1 MPRHAKFSSLVRL
14 ALSLCVPLLFNLA
27 QAQTPAG
34 RSLADEM
41 DSTNTATGRMLE
53 LVKAAKAQEQAAKGL
68 GSSVPLPAIKT
79 VTAPA
84 PVPVPGAGNAKNKP
98 APKTKQADKEQT
110 EKEQAETP
118 TLWFL
123 AGIGERL
130 VAELIYQQRVYKLSA
145 SSVAQSVGPW
155 KLLSISPQGLRL
167 SLHNGQVLELL
178 APEPGQAPPQL
189 AAAPV
194 LTSPPAVPAIGPSF
208 APGTSTQPNIFPLPK

>member
-1 MPRHAKFSSLVRL
+1 MPRHAKFSPLLRV
-14 ALSLCVPLLFNLA
+14 ALSLCVSLLFNMA
-27 QAQTPAG
+27 QAQTPVG

-79 VTAPA
+79 VTTPA
-84 PVPVPGAGNAKNKP
+84 PGAGNAKNKP
-98 APKTKQADKEQT
+98 ATKTKLADKEQA
-110 EKEQAETP
+110 EKEQAEAP

-167 SLHNGQVLELL
+167 SLNGQVLELR
-178 APEPGQAPPQL
+178 APEPGQAPPQI
-189 AAAPV
+189 AAAPA
-194 LTSPPAVPAIGPSF
+194 LTSSPAVPAIVPSF
-208 APGTSTQPNIFPLPK
+208 APGASAQPNIFPLPK

>member
-1 MPRHAKFSSLVRL
+1 MRLHAKFSPLVRV
-14 ALSLCVPLLFNLA
+14 ALSLCLPLLFNLA

-68 GSSVPLPAIKT
+68 GPSVPLPAIKT
-79 VTAPA
+79 VTEPA
-84 PVPVPGAGNAKNKP
+84 PGAGNAKNKP
-98 APKTKQADKEQT
+98 ATSTK
-110 EKEQAETP
+110 QAETP
-118 TLWFL
+118 ILWFL

-167 SLHNGQVLELL
+167 SLQNGQVVELL
-178 APEPGQAPPQL
+178 APERGQAPPQL
-189 AAAPV
+189 AAAPA
-194 LTSPPAVPAIGPSF
+194 LTSTPAVPAIVPSF
-208 APGTSTQPNIFPLPK
+208 APGTSTQPSIFPLPK

>member
-1 MPRHAKFSSLVRL
+1 MRLHAKFSPLVRV
-14 ALSLCVPLLFNLA
+14 ALSLCLPLLFNLA

-68 GSSVPLPAIKT
+68 GPSVPLPAIKT
-79 VTAPA
+79 VTTPA
-84 PVPVPGAGNAKNKP
+84 PGAGNAKNK
-98 APKTKQADKEQT
+98 AATSTK
-110 EKEQAETP
+110 QAETP

-167 SLHNGQVLELL
+167 SLQNGQVVELL
-178 APEPGQAPPQL
+178 APERGQAPPQL
-189 AAAPV
+189 AAAPA
-194 LTSPPAVPAIGPSF
+194 LTSTPAVPAIVPSF
-208 APGTSTQPNIFPLPK
+208 APGTSTQPSIFPLPK

>member
-1 MPRHAKFSSLVRL
+1 MRLHAKFSPLVRV
-14 ALSLCVPLLFNLA
+14 ALSLCLPLLFNLA

-68 GSSVPLPAIKT
+68 GPSVPLPANKT
-79 VTAPA
+79 VTTPA
-84 PVPVPGAGNAKNKP
+84 PGAGNAKNK
-98 APKTKQADKEQT
+98 AATTTK
-110 EKEQAETP
+110 QAETP

-167 SLHNGQVLELL
+167 SLQNGQVVELL
-178 APEPGQAPPQL
+178 APERGQAPPQL
-189 AAAPV
+189 AAAPA
-194 LTSPPAVPAIGPSF
+194 LTSTPAVPAIVPSF
-208 APGTSTQPNIFPLPK
+208 APGTSTQPSIFPLPK

>member
-1 MPRHAKFSSLVRL
+1 MPRHAKFFPLVRVL
-14 ALSLCVPLLFNLA
+14 LSLCVPLLFNLA

-68 GSSVPLPAIKT
+68 GPSVPLPAIKT
-79 VTAPA
+79 VTTPA
-84 PVPVPGAGNAKNKP
+84 PGAGNAKNK
-98 APKTKQADKEQT
+98 AATKTKQADKEQA

-155 KLLSISPQGLRL
+155 ELLSISPQGLRL
-167 SLHNGQVLELL
+167 SLNGQVLELR
-178 APEPGQAPPQL
+178 APEPGQAPPQI

-194 LTSPPAVPAIGPSF
+194 LTSPPTVPAIVPSF

>member
-1 MPRHAKFSSLVRL
+1 
-14 ALSLCVPLLFNLA
+14 
-27 QAQTPAG
+27 
-34 RSLADEM
+34 M

-79 VTAPA
+79 VTTPA
-84 PVPVPGAGNAKNKP
+84 PGAGNAKNK
-98 APKTKQADKEQT
+98 AATTTK
-110 EKEQAETP
+110 QAETP

-167 SLHNGQVLELL
+167 SLQNGQVVELL
-178 APEPGQAPPQL
+178 APERGQAPPQL
-189 AAAPV
+189 AAAPA
-194 LTSPPAVPAIGPSF
+194 LTSTPAVPAIVPSF
-208 APGTSTQPNIFPLPK
+208 APGTSTQPSIFPLPK

>member
-1 MPRHAKFSSLVRL
+1 MRLHAKFSPLVRV
-14 ALSLCVPLLFNLA
+14 ALSLCLPLLFNLA

-79 VTAPA
+79 VTTPA
-84 PVPVPGAGNAKNKP
+84 PGAGNAKNK
-98 APKTKQADKEQT
+98 AATKTKQADKEQA

-167 SLHNGQVLELL
+167 SLQNGQVLELR
-178 APEPGQAPPQL
+178 APEPGQAPPQI
-189 AAAPV
+189 AAAPA
-194 LTSPPAVPAIGPSF
+194 LTSSPAVPAIVPSF
-208 APGTSTQPNIFPLPK
+208 APGASAQPNIFPLPK

>member
-1 MPRHAKFSSLVRL
+1 MRLHAKFPPLLRV
-14 ALSLCVPLLFNLA
+14 ALSLCLSLLFNLA
-27 QAQTPAG
+27 QAQTPVG

-79 VTAPA
+79 VTTPA
-84 PVPVPGAGNAKNKP
+84 PGAGNAKNKP
-98 APKTKQADKEQT
+98 ATKTKLADKEQA

-167 SLHNGQVLELL
+167 SLNGQVLELR
-178 APEPGQAPPQL
+178 APEPGQAPPQI
-189 AAAPV
+189 AAAPA
-194 LTSPPAVPAIGPSF
+194 LTSSPAVPAIVPSF
-208 APGTSTQPNIFPLPK
+208 APGASAQPNIFPLPK

>member
-1 MPRHAKFSSLVRL
+1 MRLHAKFSPLLRV

-27 QAQTPAG
+27 QAQTPVG

-79 VTAPA
+79 VTTPA
-84 PVPVPGAGNAKNKP
+84 PGAGNAKNKP
-98 APKTKQADKEQT
+98 ATSTKQAE
-110 EKEQAETP
+110 AP

-167 SLHNGQVLELL
+167 SLNGQVLELL
-178 APEPGQAPPQL
+178 APEPGQAPPQI

-194 LTSPPAVPAIGPSF
+194 LTSPPAVPAIVPSF
-208 APGTSTQPNIFPLPK
+208 APGTGTQPNIFPLPK

>member
-1 MPRHAKFSSLVRL
+1 M
-14 ALSLCVPLLFNLA
+14 ALSLCVSLLFNMA
-27 QAQTPAG
+27 QAQTPVG

-79 VTAPA
+79 VTTPA
-84 PVPVPGAGNAKNKP
+84 PGAGNAKNKP
-98 APKTKQADKEQT
+98 ATKTKLADKEQA
-110 EKEQAETP
+110 EKEQAEAP

-167 SLHNGQVLELL
+167 SLNGQVLELR
-178 APEPGQAPPQL
+178 APEPGQAPPQI
-189 AAAPV
+189 AAAPA
-194 LTSPPAVPAIGPSF
+194 LTSTPTVPAIVPSF
-208 APGTSTQPNIFPLPK
+208 APGASAQPNIFPLPK

>member
-1 MPRHAKFSSLVRL
+1 MPRHAKFSPLLRV

-79 VTAPA
+79 VTTPA
-84 PVPVPGAGNAKNKP
+84 PGAGNAKNK
-98 APKTKQADKEQT
+98 AATKTKQADKEQA

-167 SLHNGQVLELL
+167 SLNGQVLELR
-178 APEPGQAPPQL
+178 APEPGQAPPQI
-189 AAAPV
+189 AAAPA
-194 LTSPPAVPAIGPSF
+194 LTSSPAVPAIVPSF
-208 APGTSTQPNIFPLPK
+208 APGASAQPNIFPLPK

>member
-1 MPRHAKFSSLVRL
+1 MRLHAKFSPLVRV
-14 ALSLCVPLLFNLA
+14 ALSLCLPLLFNLA

-68 GSSVPLPAIKT
+68 GPSVPLPAIKT
-79 VTAPA
+79 VTTPA
-84 PVPVPGAGNAKNKP
+84 PGAGNAKNKP
-98 APKTKQADKEQT
+98 ATSTK
-110 EKEQAETP
+110 QAETP

-167 SLHNGQVLELL
+167 SLHNGQVVELL
-178 APEPGQAPPQL
+178 APERGQAPPQL
-189 AAAPV
+189 AAAPA
-194 LTSPPAVPAIGPSF
+194 LTSTPAVPAIVPSF
-208 APGTSTQPNIFPLPK
+208 APGTSTQPSIFPLPK

>member
-1 MPRHAKFSSLVRL
+1 MRLHAKFSLLVRVL
-14 ALSLCVPLLFNLA
+14 LLLCVPLLFNLA

-68 GSSVPLPAIKT
+68 GPSAPLPANKT
-79 VTAPA
+79 VTTPA
-84 PVPVPGAGNAKNKP
+84 PGAGNAKNK
-98 APKTKQADKEQT
+98 AATTTK
-110 EKEQAETP
+110 QAETP

-167 SLHNGQVLELL
+167 SLQNGQVVELL
-178 APEPGQAPPQL
+178 APERGQAPPQL
-189 AAAPV
+189 AAAPA
-194 LTSPPAVPAIGPSF
+194 LTSTPAVPAIVPSF
-208 APGTSTQPNIFPLPK
+208 APGTSTQPSIFPLPK

>member
-1 MPRHAKFSSLVRL
+1 MRLHAKFSPILRV

-68 GSSVPLPAIKT
+68 GPSAPLPAIKT

-84 PVPVPGAGNAKNKP
+84 SGAGPAKNKP
-98 APKTKQADKEQT
+98 AAKTKPADKEQA

-130 VAELIYQQRVYKLSA
+130 IAELVYQQRVYKLSA

-178 APEPGQAPPQL
+178 APERGQAPPQL

-194 LTSPPAVPAIGPSF
+194 LTSPPAVPAIVPSF

>member
-1 MPRHAKFSSLVRL
+1 MRLHAKFSPLVRV
-14 ALSLCVPLLFNLA
+14 ALSLCLPLLFNLA

-68 GSSVPLPAIKT
+68 GPSVPLPAIKT
-79 VTAPA
+79 VTEPA
-84 PVPVPGAGNAKNKP
+84 PGAGNAKNKP
-98 APKTKQADKEQT
+98 ATSTK
-110 EKEQAETP
+110 QAETP
-118 TLWFL
+118 ILWFL

-167 SLHNGQVLELL
+167 SLHNGQVVELL
-178 APEPGQAPPQL
+178 APERGQAPPQL
-189 AAAPV
+189 AAAPA
-194 LTSPPAVPAIGPSF
+194 LTSTPAVPAIVPSF
-208 APGTSTQPNIFPLPK
+208 APGTSTQPSIFPLPK

>member
-1 MPRHAKFSSLVRL
+1 MRLHAKFSPLVRV
-14 ALSLCVPLLFNLA
+14 ALSLCLPLLFNLA

-68 GSSVPLPAIKT
+68 GPSVPLPAIKT
-79 VTAPA
+79 VTTPA
-84 PVPVPGAGNAKNKP
+84 PGAGNAKNKT
-98 APKTKQADKEQT
+98 ATSTK
-110 EKEQAETP
+110 QAETP

-167 SLHNGQVLELL
+167 SLHNGQVVELL
-178 APEPGQAPPQL
+178 APERGQAPPQL
-189 AAAPV
+189 AAAPA
-194 LTSPPAVPAIGPSF
+194 LTSTPAVPAIVPSF
-208 APGTSTQPNIFPLPK
+208 APGTSTQPSIFTLPK

>member
-1 MPRHAKFSSLVRL
+1 MRLHAKFSPLVRV
-14 ALSLCVPLLFNLA
+14 ALSLCLPLLFNLA

-68 GSSVPLPAIKT
+68 GPSVPLPAIKT
-79 VTAPA
+79 VTEPA
-84 PVPVPGAGNAKNKP
+84 PGAGNAKNK
-98 APKTKQADKEQT
+98 AATTTK
-110 EKEQAETP
+110 QAETP

-167 SLHNGQVLELL
+167 SLQNGQVVELL
-178 APEPGQAPPQL
+178 APERGQAPPQL
-189 AAAPV
+189 ATAPA
-194 LTSPPAVPAIGPSF
+194 LTSTPAVPAIVPSF
-208 APGTSTQPNIFPLPK
+208 APGTSTQPSIFPLPK

>member
-1 MPRHAKFSSLVRL
+1 MPRHAKFSPLLRV
-14 ALSLCVPLLFNLA
+14 ALSLCLSLLFNLA
-27 QAQTPAG
+27 QAQTPVG

-79 VTAPA
+79 VTTPANAPS
-84 PVPVPGAGNAKNKP
+84 AGNAKNKP
-98 APKTKQADKEQT
+98 AAKTKPADKEQA

-167 SLHNGQVLELL
+167 SLNGQVLELR
-178 APEPGQAPPQL
+178 APEPGQAPPQI
-189 AAAPV
+189 AAAPA
-194 LTSPPAVPAIGPSF
+194 LTSTPTVPAIVPSF
-208 APGTSTQPNIFPLPK
+208 APGASAQPNIFPLPK

>member
-1 MPRHAKFSSLVRL
+1 
-14 ALSLCVPLLFNLA
+14 
-27 QAQTPAG
+27 
-34 RSLADEM
+34 M

-68 GSSVPLPAIKT
+68 GPSVPLPANKT
-79 VTAPA
+79 VTTPA
-84 PVPVPGAGNAKNKP
+84 PGAGNAKNK
-98 APKTKQADKEQT
+98 AATTTK
-110 EKEQAETP
+110 QAETP

-167 SLHNGQVLELL
+167 SLHNGQVVELL
-178 APEPGQAPPQL
+178 APERGQAPPQL
-189 AAAPV
+189 AAAPA
-194 LTSPPAVPAIGPSF
+194 LTSTPAVPAIVPSF
-208 APGTSTQPNIFPLPK
+208 APGTSTQPSIFPLPK

>member
-1 MPRHAKFSSLVRL
+1 MRLHAKFSSLVRL
-14 ALSLCVPLLFNLA
+14 ALSLCVPLLFSLA

-68 GSSVPLPAIKT
+68 GPSVPLPAIKT
-79 VTAPA
+79 VTTPANAPS
-84 PVPVPGAGNAKNKP
+84 AGNAKNKP
-98 APKTKQADKEQT
+98 AAKTKPADKEQT

-130 VAELIYQQRVYKLSA
+130 IAELIYQQRVYKLSA

-155 KLLSISPQGLRL
+155 KLLSISPKGLRL

-178 APEPGQAPPQL
+178 APERGQAPPQL

-194 LTSPPAVPAIGPSF
+194 LTSPPAVPAIVPSF

>member
-1 MPRHAKFSSLVRL
+1 MRLHAKFSPLVRV
-14 ALSLCVPLLFNLA
+14 ALSLCLPLLFNLA

-68 GSSVPLPAIKT
+68 GPSVPLPAIKT
-79 VTAPA
+79 VTTPA
-84 PVPVPGAGNAKNKP
+84 PGAGNAKNK
-98 APKTKQADKEQT
+98 AATSTK
-110 EKEQAETP
+110 QAETP

-167 SLHNGQVLELL
+167 SLNGQVLELR
-178 APEPGQAPPQL
+178 APEPGQAPPQI
-189 AAAPV
+189 AAAPA
-194 LTSPPAVPAIGPSF
+194 LTSTPAVPAIVPSF
-208 APGTSTQPNIFPLPK
+208 APGTSTQPSIFPLPK

>member
-1 MPRHAKFSSLVRL
+1 MRLHAKFSPILRV

-68 GSSVPLPAIKT
+68 GPSAPLPAIKT
-79 VTAPA
+79 VTTPANAPS
-84 PVPVPGAGNAKNKP
+84 AGNAKNKP
-98 APKTKQADKEQT
+98 AAKTKPADKEQA

-130 VAELIYQQRVYKLSA
+130 IAELVYQQRVYKLSA

-178 APEPGQAPPQL
+178 APERGQAPPQF

-194 LTSPPAVPAIGPSF
+194 LTSPPAVPAIVPSF

>member
-1 MPRHAKFSSLVRL
+1 
-14 ALSLCVPLLFNLA
+14 
-27 QAQTPAG
+27 
-34 RSLADEM
+34 
-41 DSTNTATGRMLE
+41 MLE

-79 VTAPA
+79 VTTPA
-84 PVPVPGAGNAKNKP
+84 PGAGNAKNKT
-98 APKTKQADKEQT
+98 ATSTK
-110 EKEQAETP
+110 QAETP

-167 SLHNGQVLELL
+167 SLQNGQVLELR
-178 APEPGQAPPQL
+178 APEPGQAPPQI
-189 AAAPV
+189 AAAPAQ
-194 LTSPPAVPAIGPSF
+194 TSSPAVPAIVPSF
-208 APGTSTQPNIFPLPK
+208 APGTSAQPNIFPLPK

>member
-1 MPRHAKFSSLVRL
+1 MPRHAKFSPLLRV

-68 GSSVPLPAIKT
+68 GPSAPLPAIKT
-79 VTAPA
+79 VTTPANAPS
-84 PVPVPGAGNAKNKP
+84 AGNAKNKP
-98 APKTKQADKEQT
+98 AAKTKPADKEQA

-167 SLHNGQVLELL
+167 SLNGQVLELR
-178 APEPGQAPPQL
+178 APEPGQAPPQI
-189 AAAPV
+189 AAAPA
-194 LTSPPAVPAIGPSF
+194 LTSSPAVPAIVPSF
-208 APGTSTQPNIFPLPK
+208 APGASAQPNIFPLPK

>member
-1 MPRHAKFSSLVRL
+1 MPRHAKFFPLVRVL
-14 ALSLCVPLLFNLA
+14 LSLCVPLLFNLA

-68 GSSVPLPAIKT
+68 GPSVPLPAIKT
-79 VTAPA
+79 VTEPA
-84 PVPVPGAGNAKNKP
+84 PGAGNAKNKP
-98 APKTKQADKEQT
+98 ATSTK
-110 EKEQAETP
+110 QAETP
-118 TLWFL
+118 ILWFL

-167 SLHNGQVLELL
+167 SLNGQVLELR
-178 APEPGQAPPQL
+178 APEPGQAPPQI

-194 LTSPPAVPAIGPSF
+194 LTSPPTVPAIVPSF

>member
-1 MPRHAKFSSLVRL
+1 MRLHAKFSPLVRV
-14 ALSLCVPLLFNLA
+14 ALSLCLPLLFNLA

-68 GSSVPLPAIKT
+68 GPSVPLPANKT
-79 VTAPA
+79 VTTPA
-84 PVPVPGAGNAKNKP
+84 PGAGNAKNK
-98 APKTKQADKEQT
+98 AATTTK
-110 EKEQAETP
+110 QAETP

-167 SLHNGQVLELL
+167 SLQNGQVVELL
-178 APEPGQAPPQL
+178 APERGQAPPQL
-189 AAAPV
+189 ATAPA
-194 LTSPPAVPAIGPSF
+194 LTSTPAVPAIVPSF
-208 APGTSTQPNIFPLPK
+208 APGTSTQPSIFPLPK

>member
-1 MPRHAKFSSLVRL
+1 MPRHAKFSPLLRV
-14 ALSLCVPLLFNLA
+14 ALSLCVSLLFNMA
-27 QAQTPAG
+27 QAQTPVG

-68 GSSVPLPAIKT
+68 GPSAPLPAIKT
-79 VTAPA
+79 VTTPANAPS
-84 PVPVPGAGNAKNKP
+84 AGNAKNKP
-98 APKTKQADKEQT
+98 ATKTKLADKEQA
-110 EKEQAETP
+110 EKEQAEAP

-167 SLHNGQVLELL
+167 SLQNGQVLELR
-178 APEPGQAPPQL
+178 APEPGQAPPQI
-189 AAAPV
+189 AAAPA
-194 LTSPPAVPAIGPSF
+194 LTSTPAVPAIVPSF
-208 APGTSTQPNIFPLPK
+208 APGASAQPNIFPLPK

>member
-1 MPRHAKFSSLVRL
+1 MRLHAKFSPLVRV
-14 ALSLCVPLLFNLA
+14 ALSLCLPLLFNLA

-68 GSSVPLPAIKT
+68 GPSVPLPAIKT
-79 VTAPA
+79 VTTPA
-84 PVPVPGAGNAKNKP
+84 PGAGNAKNK
-98 APKTKQADKEQT
+98 AATSTK
-110 EKEQAETP
+110 QAETP

-167 SLHNGQVLELL
+167 SLHNGQVVELL
-178 APEPGQAPPQL
+178 APERGQAPPQL
-189 AAAPV
+189 ATAPA
-194 LTSPPAVPAIGPSF
+194 LTSTPAVPAIVPSF
-208 APGTSTQPNIFPLPK
+208 APGTSTQPSIFPLPK